1 MPVEIKLLDHP
12 ETAFLTSDS
21 AYFTTPAPGA
31 RSHVLCF
38 VPEPH
43 PRGEVLVRSIL
54 TSRGYFKNPDMTAS
68 AFDEEGMLQH
78 ARRY

>member
-31 RSHVLCF
+31 RSHVLCALCQS
-38 VPEPH
+38 H
-43 PRGEVLVRSIL
+43 TREVRCWCALFSPAAAI
-54 TSRGYFKNPDMTAS
+54 SRTPT
-68 AFDEEGMLQH
+68 
-78 ARRY
+78 